1 MKHVSPRL
9 ILCSLLC
16 LAGASFAYAADEAA
30 PKKDQEPQKELP
42 KEVLEA
48 LFPEAQEQDPGKIS
62 AEAFLRMARRAPAGE
77 SWAKMEGTATH
88 RRSGSSAIRDSI
100 RVGIRFTPKRVIAQ
114 LVFAGNEYYE
124 MGQTFDTPPVF
135 TQETDVPD
143 KNRTRLS
150 LYGILPSDL
159 TLGFLYRDLV
169 REEKPESVKMIDCRV
184 FVLKG
189 GEDDYVRVW
198 LSKEYFFPL
207 KAHWFRTLPDEKT
220 RPYRELELGGVKKEN
235 DFYVVQEL
243 FLFGQDWRTRVEFD
257 KRDAGRVEEAKA
269 PLDLFLSRDDEKPAA
284 PAPADD
290 ADTDKAGDKEPGK

>member
-1 MKHVSPRL
+1 MKLLSPRL
-9 ILCSLLC
+9 FFCSLLLVASAS
-16 LAGASFAYAADEAA
+16 LAAADESAPA
-30 PKKDQEPQKELP
+30 PKDDLP
-42 KEVLEA
+42 PEVMQA
-48 LFPEAQEQDPGKIS
+48 LFPEASVDPGKIS

-77 SWAKMEGTATH
+77 SWAKMEGTASH
-88 RRSGSSAIRDSI
+88 RRSGASTVKDTI

-143 KNRTRLS
+143 KDKTRLS
-150 LYGILPSDL
+150 LYGIMPSDL

-169 REEKPESVKMIDCRV
+169 REEKSESVKTIDCRV

-189 GEDDYVRVW
+189 GENDYVRVW
-198 LSKEYFFPL
+198 LSKDYYFPL
-207 KAHWFRTLPDEKT
+207 KAHWFKTLPDEKT
-220 RPYRELELGGVKKEN
+220 KPYRELELGGVKKEN

-243 FLFGQDWRTRVEFD
+243 YLFGQDWRTRVEFD

-269 PLDLFLSRDDEKPAA
+269 PVDLFLSKDDESPAESA
-284 PAPADD
+284 KEADKD
-290 ADTDKAGDKEPGK
+290 AKK